1 MYLDTLHSRIQET
14 RLTKSEV
21 DSLLSLKCF
30 SPMFLME
37 IYDKAEYESLQ

>member
-21 DSLLSLKCF
+21 DLLLSLKCF

-37 IYDKAEYESLQ
+37 IYDKAEYELLQ